1 MASVADSMA
10 KTSALMYDKETAAG
24 NEKMSWTRRFPAQK
38 QQFILFAS
46 SLASKVVPKTPA
58 EEYLTLLEA
67 KKEHSHSM
75 VQHGI
80 TIQRGGTQ
88 AIDHSFAALLY
99 SGVLFKTEGHGTPKG
114 ISTFLSVPAPI
125 IGGRSAMGADE
136 IKLRIEA
143 QKLSEAQIKELTKSQ
158 VQIPT
163 DGNGVRS
170 TLENHLH
177 TFDYLFG
184 KGSHLYTM
192 VATLYAGTIKH
203 KRAFDVMTT
212 NNPEYV
218 ACLLQAV
225 DVKVQLFLESCASAK
240 TADEVDYEILD
251 FKDEITSFKLRQPI
265 HTQLPVLVQQIV
277 DAAKSPQA
285 PTGNKAKK
293 GKNRITPDDLEEKNK
308 RKKPEPK
315 GDKGQADPNSPV
327 TNDSPADPT
336 WIKQGEPMKIFHDHL
351 DKAPKFKGKPICI
364 NYHVKGSC
372 SWGDGCR
379 RKASHT
385 SNLDDETKTKFGEWV
400 KMCRDLAEEG
410 KN

>member
-1 MASVADSMA
+1 
-10 KTSALMYDKETAAG
+10 MYDKETASG
-24 NEKMSWTRRFPAQK
+24 NEKMSWTKRFPMQK

-46 SLASKVVPKTPA
+46 TSANKVVPKAPA
-58 EEYLTLLEA
+58 EEYLALLES
-67 KKEHSHSM
+67 KKEHAHSM

-88 AIDHSFAALLY
+88 AIDHPFASSLY
-99 SGVLFKTEGHGTPKG
+99 SGILYNLEGNGIPKG

-125 IGGRSAMGADE
+125 IGGKAAMGADE
-136 IKLRIEA
+136 LKLRIEA

-170 TLENHLH
+170 TLENHMY

-184 KGSHLYTM
+184 KESHLHTM

-203 KRAFDVMTT
+203 KRAFDVMTM

-218 ACLLQAV
+218 ASLLQAV
-225 DVKVQLFLESCASAK
+225 DVKVQLFFESCASAK
-240 TADEVDYEILD
+240 TVDEVDYEVLD
-251 FKDEITSFKLRQPI
+251 FKDEITSFKLRQPLN
-265 HTQLPVLVQQIV
+265 TQLPVLVQQIV
-277 DAAKSPQA
+277 NAAKAPQT
-285 PTGNKAKK
+285 PTGNNTKK
-293 GKNRITPDDLEEKNK
+293 GKNKITPDDLEEKNK

-315 GDKGQADPNSPV
+315 GDKDKGPADLNAPVINASPI
-327 TNDSPADPT
+327 DPT

-351 DKAPKFKGKPICI
+351 DKAPKYKGKPLCI
-364 NYHVKGSC
+364 NYHIKGMC
-372 SWGDGCR
+372 SWGEGCR

-385 SNLDDETKTKFGEWV
+385 SNLDEETKTKIGEWV